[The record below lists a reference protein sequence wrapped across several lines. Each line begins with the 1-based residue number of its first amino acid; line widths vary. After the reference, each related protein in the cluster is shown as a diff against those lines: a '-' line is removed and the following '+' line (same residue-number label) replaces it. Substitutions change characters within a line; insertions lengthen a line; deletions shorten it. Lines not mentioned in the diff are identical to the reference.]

1 MSTYEA
7 TVSLLQGLSEDQLI
21 QVQNLAKRY
30 RRKTTNNPFRAMSE
44 TELYSKIDQAIANA
58 DEGFV
63 LDANASVQDLRNKY
77 GL

>member
-1 MSTYEA
+1 MSTYE
-7 TVSLLQGLSEDQLI
+7 E
-21 QVQNLAKRY
+21 
-30 RRKTTNNPFRAMSE
+30 TNNPFRPMSE
-44 TELYSKIDQAIANA
+44 TELFSKIDQAIANA